1 MDFDDATWEGQ
12 GRMKQM
18 WIWFAVVYGNLNALV
33 FSVVAGSF
41 GVDTTQGRAFCSLF
55 SVDTGTCRV
64 WILVLL
70 VALFGSSTV
79 LSLRKLMAVR
89 SAQKSETSDP

>member
-1 MDFDDATWEGQ
+1 MDFDEGTREGQ

-33 FSVVAGSF
+33 LTVVAGSF
-41 GVDTTQGRAFCSLF
+41 GVDTTSGRAFCTFF

-64 WILVLL
+64 WILVFL
-70 VALFGSSTV
+70 VAVFGSSTV

-89 SAQKSETSDP
+89 RAHKPEAEVP